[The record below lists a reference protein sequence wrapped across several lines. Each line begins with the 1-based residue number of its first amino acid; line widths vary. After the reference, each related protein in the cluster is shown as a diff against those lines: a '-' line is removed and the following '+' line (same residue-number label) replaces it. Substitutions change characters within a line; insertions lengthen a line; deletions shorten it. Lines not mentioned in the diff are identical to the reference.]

1 MRCAS
6 LRLMGDKKCGGLWLP
21 FLVRLKRHS
30 ASAPSAA
37 MVESREDEGV
47 STEVTPPAMSA
58 IFRDWPSVS
67 GRSCDSDDAV
77 ESFALPAASSS
88 NRGGKTENDGFPS
101 PPLVAL
107 LLLLLLRSRLLP
119 ATSNLR
125 QAKEVVDSTTEL
137 GGNFRLRSTIA
148 DTVDDAGDEYD
159 RELPE
164 RAVELHSPHR
174 LRRDNCTACASI
186 ADVAV
191 RGPPPVMPAR
201 ALPSDVRIMQVT
213 PARSS

>member
-1 MRCAS
+1 MCIRD
-6 LRLMGDKKCGGLWLP
+6 RCGGLWLP

-47 STEVTPPAMSA
+47 SAEVTPPAMSA

-77 ESFALPAASSS
+77 ESFALPVASSS

-101 PPLVAL
+101 PPLVA
-107 LLLLLLRSRLLP
+107 LLLLLRSRLLP

-148 DTVDDAGDEYD
+148 DKVND
-159 RELPE
+159 LS
-164 RAVELHSPHR
+164 LIH
-174 LRRDNCTACASI
+174 I
-186 ADVAV
+186 
-191 RGPPPVMPAR
+191 
-201 ALPSDVRIMQVT
+201 
-213 PARSS
+213 

>member
-1 MRCAS
+1 
-6 LRLMGDKKCGGLWLP
+6 MGDKKCGGLWLP
-21 FLVRLKRHS
+21 LLVRLERHS

-47 STEVTPPAMSA
+47 STEA
-58 IFRDWPSVS
+58 IFCDWPSVS
-67 GRSCDSDDAV
+67 GRSRDSDDAV

-88 NRGGKTENDGFPS
+88 NRGGKTENDGAPS
-101 PPLVAL
+101 PPLLA
-107 LLLLLLRSRLLP
+107 LLLRSRLPP

-125 QAKEVVDSTTEL
+125 QTKEVVDSTTDL

-148 DTVDDAGDEYD
+148 DKVDGVGGEYD

-186 ADVAV
+186 AAV
-191 RGPPPVMPAR
+191 RGPPPIMPVR
-201 ALPSDVRIMQVT
+201 ALPSEEAAVRIMQVT
-213 PARSS
+213 PAN

>member
-1 MRCAS
+1 MSCAS

-21 FLVRLKRHS
+21 LLVRLERHS

-47 STEVTPPAMSA
+47 STEA
-58 IFRDWPSVS
+58 IFCDWPSVS
-67 GRSCDSDDAV
+67 GRSRDSDDAV

-88 NRGGKTENDGFPS
+88 NRGGKTENDGVPS
-101 PPLVAL
+101 PPLL
-107 LLLLLLRSRLLP
+107 ELLLRSRLPP
-119 ATSNLR
+119 ATSNLLR
-125 QAKEVVDSTTEL
+125 QSKEVVDSTTDL

-148 DTVDDAGDEYD
+148 DKVDGVGGEYD

-174 LRRDNCTACASI
+174 LRRDNCTAWRASI
-186 ADVAV
+186 AAV
-191 RGPPPVMPAR
+191 RGPPPIMPAR
-201 ALPSDVRIMQVT
+201 ALPSDEAAVRIMQVT
-213 PARSS
+213 PAN